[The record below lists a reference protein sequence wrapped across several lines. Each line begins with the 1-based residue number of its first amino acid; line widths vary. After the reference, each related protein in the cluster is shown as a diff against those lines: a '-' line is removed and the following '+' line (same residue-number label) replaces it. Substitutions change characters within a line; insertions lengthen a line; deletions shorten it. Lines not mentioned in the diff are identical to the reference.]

1 MQANGNTATIAGFL
15 AGAKANDLHTQA
27 SPSRFLECRKKHRA
41 AFSQC
46 WEITFRLC
54 AAPTDENALS
64 CLAKNLS
71 VERKAKSAFDG
82 EFS

>member
-1 MQANGNTATIAGFL
+1 MQANGNTATNAGFL

-27 SPSRFLECRKKHRA
+27 NPSRLLEFRKKQRA

-46 WEITFRLC
+46 CETTFRLC
-54 AAPTDENALS
+54 AAPTDEKALS

-71 VERKAKSAFDG
+71 VESRVKSAFDG